1 MSLLKWSEVRG
12 RRQGFL
18 VLVAVILVCFNLR
31 VVFGGVGPLIPYMH
45 LSVTT
50 ASALTAIPPLCMG
63 LFAPLG
69 PLFSRRFGPSRA
81 LFLAML
87 VLVAG
92 ILIRSSGA
100 AGLLLG
106 TTIASAGIAALNVLT
121 PVFIRQQFAPKRIGV
136 MMGVY
141 AMMMGGGGGLMAAFA
156 IPLYVAAGN
165 SWAFALGAAV
175 LPALM
180 ALGALLPLFDSKG
193 SVQAHTKRQNW
204 SILLRST
211 TVWSL
216 IAFFGVQTL
225 VFYAVLA
232 WLPAIYVGKGTDAT
246 SAGFNLAVCIFGVAI
261 GGFLGPMTAARHD
274 DQRLHILVS
283 IGLCIVGLAGVLM
296 SPASWATVWVILL
309 GIGLGAGQGIP
320 SVLFAKRSSGPAQM
334 AELSSVV
341 QTAGYLIAASGP
353 ILAATLHVWSGGWVW
368 PVCVLLALLAMNA
381 CISLSGGRGH
391 VAAG

>member
-1 MSLLKWSEVRG
+1 
-12 RRQGFL
+12 
-18 VLVAVILVCFNLR
+18 
-31 VVFGGVGPLIPYMH
+31 MH
-45 LSVTT
+45 LSVAT

-87 VLVAG
+87 ILVAG

-100 AGLLLG
+100 AGLLVG
-106 TTIASAGIAALNVLT
+106 TIVASAGIAALNVLT
-121 PVFIRQQFAPKRIGV
+121 PVFIRQQFAPERIGV

-156 IPLYVAAGN
+156 IPLYDAAGN

-180 ALGALLPLFDSKG
+180 ALGALLPLFDSAE
-193 SVQAHTKRQNW
+193 SAPVHARRRNW
-204 SILLRST
+204 GILLRNT

-232 WLPAIYVGKGTDAT
+232 WLPAIYISKGTDAAV
-246 SAGFNLAVCIFGVAI
+246 AGFNLAVCIFGVAI
-261 GGFLGPMTAARHD
+261 GGFLGPMIAAKHD
-274 DQRLHILVS
+274 DQRAHILAS
-283 IGLCIVGLAGVLM
+283 IGLCIVGLTGVLV
-296 SPASWATVWVILL
+296 SPASWAPVWVTLL

-320 SVLFAKRSSGPAQM
+320 SVLFAKRSLGPAQM

-341 QTAGYLIAASGP
+341 QTVGYLIAASGP
-353 ILAATLHVWSGGWVW
+353 ILAATLHGWSGGWAW
-368 PVCVLLALLAMNA
+368 PVCVLVVLLAMNA
-381 CISLSGGRGH
+381 CVGLPGGRGH
-391 VAAG
+391 VTVG